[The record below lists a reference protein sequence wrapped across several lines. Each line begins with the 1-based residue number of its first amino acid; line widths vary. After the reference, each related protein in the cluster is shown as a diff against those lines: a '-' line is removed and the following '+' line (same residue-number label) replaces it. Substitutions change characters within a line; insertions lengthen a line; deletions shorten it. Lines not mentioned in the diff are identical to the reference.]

1 MNARFIIIA
10 ILISIK
16 VIGIA
21 SRAKAEINIK
31 DLIERHKTTC
41 MGLKCDEINFDKR
54 ISYPW
59 YVTKED
65 INNQKHGRTKYTTVE
80 LDEICKSYNYR
91 FKNECIDTWRRS
103 L

>member
-54 ISYPW
+54 IY
-59 YVTKED
+59 
-65 INNQKHGRTKYTTVE
+65 
-80 LDEICKSYNYR
+80 DEICKSYNYR